1 MSGRE
6 PQKNER
12 KTPMNIFIS
21 GGAKNGKS
29 TYAEQFACDM
39 AYEKKRP
46 LYYIATMI
54 PHDSEDEER
63 IARHRRSRAGKGFK
77 TIECSS
83 NISEAI
89 SGKRGVFLIDSVTAL
104 LSNEMF
110 LEDGTVIEDAYIKV
124 ADDLAKIINEHSNV
138 VFVSDYIY
146 SDAISYG
153 ELTDVYKRGLAFID
167 KTLAYLCDRVI
178 EVSYGFLDEYEKGKN
193 I

>member
-1 MSGRE
+1 M
-6 PQKNER
+6 
-12 KTPMNIFIS
+12 
-21 GGAKNGKS
+21 
-29 TYAEQFACDM
+29 
-39 AYEKKRP
+39 
-46 LYYIATMI
+46 
-54 PHDSEDEER
+54 
-63 IARHRRSRAGKGFK
+63 
-77 TIECSS
+77 
-83 NISEAI
+83 
-89 SGKRGVFLIDSVTAL
+89 
-104 LSNEMF
+104 
-110 LEDGTVIEDAYIKV
+110 